1 MTLGSEW
8 ESDDDDA
15 ELHPPNLDSPTILY
29 WYGQL
34 LSRIGVPTTV
44 LSSFSQLNNFR
55 FVKGQS
61 VVHDMN
67 MILFTFQHAHFN
79 TSSISLRIIVRINT
93 FDERTMI
100 RGIFMLSF
108 LAIITAVVLLSATH
122 GYNDAGS
129 RLSFKPTSSPDI
141 FTFTIIQI
149 ADIHLGEASNTDWG
163 PTQDR
168 KTYAALHTFL
178 SIETPDLIVLSGDQ
192 LTANN
197 VVDNATAYY
206 DILGEFMDSYATPW
220 GFIFG
225 NHDDSSLD
233 STPDIPAKTTRRDLL
248 KHTMKKYA
256 KYGVTKQDTN
266 DDVYGVS
273 NYVLDVSLQD
283 SLGAQIILLDSG
295 GGTIDEAIRANQL
308 AWLSNVR
315 HVDTPAVAFQHI
327 PTTEFVFNDALCIGS
342 YGDGTID
349 TPRAGDA
356 GLVNHLLTDGNVM
369 FLSTGHDHGNDYCCP
384 LQQQLS
390 VCFGKHSGYGGYGNW
405 DKGVRMFKLTANVK
419 QKTLT
424 YRTWIRMENGTLKN
438 VYAPTTEFSYAT
450 IRSDTSSTKRNDN
463 VVTENATTT
472 EDSAAYLVKNGIA
485 MSVIMS
491 IAVLY
496 LIF

>member
-1 MTLGSEW
+1 
-8 ESDDDDA
+8 
-15 ELHPPNLDSPTILY
+15 
-29 WYGQL
+29 
-34 LSRIGVPTTV
+34 
-44 LSSFSQLNNFR
+44 
-55 FVKGQS
+55 
-61 VVHDMN
+61 
-67 MILFTFQHAHFN
+67 
-79 TSSISLRIIVRINT
+79 
-93 FDERTMI
+93 MI
-100 RGIFMLSF
+100 RGIIMLSF
-108 LAIITAVVLLSATH
+108 LAVITTVLLSATH

-141 FTFTIIQI
+141 FTFTILQI

-163 PTQDR
+163 PEQDR
-168 KTYAALHTFL
+168 KTYAALNTIL
-178 SIETPDLIVLSGDQ
+178 SIEIPPDLIVLSGDQ

-197 VVDNATAYY
+197 VIDNATAYY
-206 DILGEFMDSYATPW
+206 DILGQFMESHATPW
-220 GFIFG
+220 AFIFG

-273 NYVLDVSLQD
+273 NYILDVTLQD
-283 SLGAQIILLDSG
+283 SLGVQIILLDSG

-308 AWLSNVR
+308 EWLSNVR

-327 PTTEFVFNDALCIGS
+327 PTKEFVFNDALCIGS

-349 TPRAGDA
+349 TPRAGDV
-356 GLVNHLLTDGNVM
+356 GIVNHLLTDDGNVM

-384 LQQQLS
+384 LQQMS

-424 YRTWIRMENGTLKN
+424 YRTWIRMENGTMKN

-450 IRSDTSSTKRNDN
+450 IRSDTSSMKRNVNDN
-463 VVTENATTT
+463 VMMATESVA
-472 EDSAAYLVKNGIA
+472 SFIKKNGID
-485 MSVIMS
+485 MSVVMS
-491 IAVLY
+491 LTVSVL
-496 LIF
+496 LLLL

>member
-1 MTLGSEW
+1 MTESEW
-8 ESDDDDA
+8 ECDDDDA
-15 ELHPPNLDSPTILY
+15 ELHPPSLDSTI
-29 WYGQL
+29 
-34 LSRIGVPTTV
+34 RIGVPTTV
-44 LSSFSQLNNFR
+44 LSSLSSQLNILR
-55 FVKGQS
+55 FVKV
-61 VVHDMN
+61 VVHDIMN
-67 MILFTFQHAHFN
+67 MIFTFQHAHFD
-79 TSSISLRIIVRINT
+79 TSSISLLMIVRINSS
-93 FDERTMI
+93 DEWTMI
-100 RGIFMLSF
+100 RGVFILSF
-108 LAIITAVVLLSATH
+108 LAVIIAVLLSVTH
-122 GYNDAGS
+122 GNNDAN

-141 FTFTIIQI
+141 FSFTILQI

-163 PTQDR
+163 PEQDQ
-168 KTYAALHTFL
+168 KTYAALNTFL

-206 DILGEFMDSYATPW
+206 DILGEFMESHATPW

-225 NHDDSSLD
+225 NHDDSPLD

-248 KHTMKKYA
+248 KRTMKKYA

-273 NYVLDVSLQD
+273 NYILDVSLQD
-283 SLGAQIILLDSG
+283 LLGAQIILLDSG

-308 AWLSNVR
+308 AWLTNVR

-327 PTTEFVFNDALCIGS
+327 PTKEFVFNDASCIGS

-356 GLVNHLLTDGNVM
+356 GIVNHLLNDGNVM

-384 LQQQLS
+384 LQQIS

-405 DKGVRMFKLTANVK
+405 DKGVRMFKLTANIK

-438 VYAPTTEFSYAT
+438 VYAPTTEFSYAA
-450 IRSDTSSTKRNDN
+450 ISSDSSAMNRNVNGN
-463 VVTENATTT
+463 VVTENATTA
-472 EDSAAYLVKNGIA
+472 EDSAASFIKKNGIA
-485 MSVIMS
+485 MSVVMS
-491 IAVLY
+491 FAASVLHHV
-496 LIF
+496 I